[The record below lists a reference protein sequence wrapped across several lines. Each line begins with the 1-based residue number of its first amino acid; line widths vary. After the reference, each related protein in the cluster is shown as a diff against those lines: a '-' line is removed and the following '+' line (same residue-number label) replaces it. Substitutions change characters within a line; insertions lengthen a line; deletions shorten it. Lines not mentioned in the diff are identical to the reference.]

1 MGSNLPYTDPW
12 TVLGVSRSASR
23 EDVKAAFRRAALQC
37 HPDVDCSPAATA
49 RFTAVKTAADSLLHH
64 QHPGRLSATG
74 ASAAARGW
82 DPAAAA
88 RGVTPRNRT
97 VALWAGACLACALAF
112 GYGAAWAFYAQ
123 QRAAAASSGVGEQ
136 RLITPEPQRRKLL
149 AALLADKRQQQQQ
162 QQAKHW
168 QRKGPVGEAGNVADS
183 AD

>member
-1 MGSNLPYTDPW
+1 
-12 TVLGVSRSASR
+12 VLDYS
-23 EDVKAAFRRAALQC
+23 RAAARLGCRTDTLCSIVAVSALQ
-37 HPDVDCSPAATA
+37 
-49 RFTAVKTAADSLLHH
+49 H